1 LLFTSGH
8 RNERELAMAIMVIG
22 LLALLSGYLGLR
34 LKEAKTEIL
43 SLRANLA
50 SRKRQFERQN

>member
-1 LLFTSGH
+1 
-8 RNERELAMAIMVIG
+8 MVILVIG
-22 LLALLSGYLGLR
+22 VLMLLSGYLGLQ

-50 SRKRQFERQN
+50 SLKRQFVRMN

>member
-1 LLFTSGH
+1 
-8 RNERELAMAIMVIG
+8 MAIMVIG

>member
-1 LLFTSGH
+1 MTILLIS
-8 RNERELAMAIMVIG
+8 

-43 SLRANLA
+43 SLRANVA
-50 SRKRQFERQN
+50 SLKRQFVRMN

>member
-1 LLFTSGH
+1 MT
-8 RNERELAMAIMVIG
+8 IMVIG
-22 LLALLSGYLGLR
+22 VLVLLSGYLGLR

-50 SRKRQFERQN
+50 SLKRQFVRMN

>member
-1 LLFTSGH
+1 MTIL
-8 RNERELAMAIMVIG
+8 VIG
-22 LLALLSGYLGLR
+22 TLVLLSGYLALR

-50 SRKRQFERQN
+50 SMRRQFVRMT